1 MPGKDEN
8 DNSTTKRKNT
18 EFILGHQKNDCP
30 EELGYRDLTPEA
42 DTKIVK
48 STLKH
53 FIGLL
58 KIRKLKI

>member
-1 MPGKDEN
+1 MIIQQLKEKIHN
-8 DNSTTKRKNT
+8 L
-18 EFILGHQKNDCP
+18 FFGHQKNDCP

>member
-8 DNSTTKRKNT
+8 DNSTTKRKIQNL
-18 EFILGHQKNDCP
+18 FLGHQKNDCP